1 MATRREKVE
10 EKKVIRPERITLTRE
25 ESLQRMG
32 EFPKRKG
39 KLIAAIRKGKNR
51 GVSA

>member
-1 MATRREKVE
+1 MAKRSERTE
-10 EKKVIRPERITLTRE
+10 EKKVVRPECMTLTRE
-25 ESLQRMG
+25 ESLQRMR

-39 KLIAAIRKGKNR
+39 KFIAAIRKGRNR